1 MKTKAILKMSAGK
14 LFFACAL
21 LSNTYQ
27 AFSQACDALTINMQ
41 NVSVVTCT
49 GYHRDSGG
57 SGSNYANNE
66 NFLFN
71 ITPTGATSVTL
82 KFTAFSTEAS
92 YDVLRVYNDING
104 TGTLLATLSGTSL
117 PSAITSSTGKM
128 SLKFTSDA
136 SVTSGGWQ
144 AVWTS
149 VGGDCGSVY
158 NMPSAS
164 TIQSRGTLND
174 SGTPTGNYSNSE
186 NTTFNITPTD
196 ATTVCIRFSS
206 FSTESG
212 YDLLKVYNNI
222 NGTGTLLATL
232 SGSSLPSDITSS
244 TGKMSL
250 IFTSDGSV
258 VSSGW
263 TANWNSDGTSRIIKS
278 SDPGEEVA
286 DNQLHLFP
294 NPSNDKVNIG
304 FHISEDSQTKVA
316 LYNVAGMETLVL
328 DKMLTAGKHNID
340 FDVSMLAPG
349 IYFCKV
355 ITGSSVVVEKLIKE

>member
-1 MKTKAILKMSAGK
+1 MKTKAIQKMSTGK
-14 LFFACAL
+14 LLFACLL
-21 LSNTYQ
+21 LSNTQ
-27 AFSQACDALTINMQ
+27 QVLAQACDALTINMQ
-41 NVSVVTCT
+41 NVSVITCT

-71 ITPTGATSVTL
+71 IVPTGATSVTL
-82 KFTAFSTEAS
+82 KFTGFNTEAS
-92 YDVLRVYNDING
+92 YDLLKVYDNING

-128 SLKFTSDA
+128 SLRFTSDA
-136 SVTSGGWQ
+136 SVVSSGWT
-144 AVWTS
+144 ATWTS
-149 VGGDCGSVY
+149 VGGDCGPVY

-164 TIQSRGTLND
+164 TIKSRGTLND

-196 ATTVCIRFSS
+196 ATTICIRFSS
-206 FSTESG
+206 FNTESG
-212 YDLLKVYNNI
+212 YDLLKIYNNI

-232 SGSSLPSDITSS
+232 SGTSLPSDVTSS

-278 SDPGEEVA
+278 SDSDEEMA
-286 DNQLHLFP
+286 DNQLYLFP
-294 NPSNDKVNIG
+294 NPSNDNVNIG
-304 FHISEDSQTKVA
+304 FHLHEDGQTKIT

-328 DKMLTAGKHNID
+328 DKMLIAGKHNIN
-340 FDVSMLAPG
+340 FDVSSFAPG

-355 ITGSSVVVEKLIKE
+355 VTGSSVVVEKLIKE